1 MSLAADLY
9 LRRNSNWKEQM
20 QGLKRIDFDLE
31 NETWSSIIRWNGND
45 PVVVNNKNTRQIFCK
60 LVKQEFYKIQ

>member
-9 LRRNSNWKEQM
+9 LRRHTDWKEQM
-20 QGLKRIDFDLE
+20 QKLKQINFDLE
-31 NETWSSIIRWNGND
+31 SDIWSSIIRWNGND

>member
-1 MSLAADLY
+1 MPKL
-9 LRRNSNWKEQM
+9 KEM
-20 QGLKRIDFDLE
+20 DFGIE
-31 NETWSSIIRWNGND
+31 NDTWSPIIRWNGND